1 MNVKDMVQE
10 INAALD
16 YNPDLKQ
23 YTDSIVRTINRHYLQ
38 VSSQYQWLFMQ
49 ARTRIQLR
57 ADITGDSTST
67 LTGYGSHYVN
77 LPDTEGVGII
87 NLPPDIVGK
96 TLVNNVDG
104 AEYKITAYISPRKF
118 VVDAIFP
125 AETTTNWTI
134 KFIQY
139 PMPRDCIEVLGI
151 MDRGITNTETI
162 TKSNSDKTTKTMTAP
177 NRGRMMFLDARKE
190 ENLYLDRSDTGD
202 PFVSVE
208 EMHENVQAPDLP
220 PSFDGLVYHS
230 SISSGL
236 PRNSE
241 KYTIEYCYT
250 FTYAG
255 MESPPSEVLTVNIPK
270 AESDPAHP
278 RVQLKGFQQ
287 THDQRIYDSTVDT
300 TGYTGRLKKI
310 YRRFIFDDKVIGAI
324 STRPRTASDVHG
336 GGQWRHIGTINEI
349 SIYYID
355 KGQEL
360 TTNTVDETGTSSTD
374 VSNVDPSGD
383 IFRVDR
389 LNESGPRQ
397 YLRFWYTPK
406 SDYMVEAR
414 YHKRPYRLVKDSDSP
429 EWPPQYHHYLV
440 YAALR
445 DICMQHSMLNH
456 SQMYE
461 RRASEILERMKN
473 KYLTRTDRI
482 YVRRGFDRA
491 MADTERFG
499 IPSKAE

>member
-1 MNVKDMVQE
+1 MNVRDMVQE

-177 NRGRMMFLDARKE
+177 NRGRIMFLDARKE

-220 PSFDGLVYHS
+220 PEFDKIELHD
-230 SISSGL
+230 SISFGL
-236 PRNSE
+236 PLNTQ

-255 MESPPSEVLTVNIPK
+255 MESPPSEVLSVTVPK
-270 AESDPAHP
+270 AESDPS
-278 RVQLKGFQQ
+278 RLWVYLNGFQQ
-287 THDQRIYDSTVDT
+287 THDQRIYDIDVTT

-310 YRRFIFDDKVIGAI
+310 YRRFIFDNDKP
-324 STRPRTASDVHG
+324 RPTKTSVHG
-336 GGQWRHIGTINEI
+336 GGQWRHIGTLNEF
-349 SIYYID
+349 SRDYID
-355 KGQEL
+355 KGVEL
-360 TTNTVDETGTSSTD
+360 TANTVDETGPSSPG
-374 VSNVDPSGD
+374 VSNVEPSGEV
-383 IFRVDR
+383 FRVDR

-414 YHKRPYRLVKDSDSP
+414 YHTRPYRLVKDSDSP

>member
-1 MNVKDMVQE
+1 MNVRDMVQE

-67 LTGYGSHYVN
+67 LTGYGTHYVE

-139 PMPRDCIEVLGI
+139 AMPRDCIEVLGI

-162 TKSNSDKTTKTMTAP
+162 AKSNSDKTTKTMTAP

-208 EMHENVQAPDLP
+208 EMHENVQAPDYPLFLNLKGFTT
-220 PSFDGLVYHS
+220 STLSY
-230 SISSGL
+230 L
-236 PRNSE
+236 PRIHNNNK

-255 MESPPSEVLTVNIPK
+255 MESPPSGVSSILIDEKDVLDTDNGSPVVTIK
-270 AESDPAHP
+270 GIMDTSDTALSGVYSNH
-278 RVQLKGFQQ
+278 
-287 THDQRIYDSTVDT
+287 
-300 TGYTGRLKKI
+300 TGKLKKV
-310 YRRFIFDDKVIGAI
+310 YRRIVFETGGNPSSYHLGAG
-324 STRPRTASDVHG
+324 A
-336 GGQWRHIGTINEI
+336 WRHIATLSENTIDFK
-349 SIYYID
+349 D
-355 KGQEL
+355 KGYEL
-360 TTNTVDETGTSSTD
+360 TLDTVYDSDADD
-374 VSNVDPSGD
+374 VSKVSISGEV
-383 IFRVDR
+383 FGPDR

-406 SDYMVEAR
+406 SDYMIEAR

-440 YAALR
+440 YSALR